1 MNEPGSAETRSAG
14 NRHSTWRNPVMWLVV
29 GLPLLSIVAGVGLV
43 VVATRAGGDDSV
55 SDPVRRV
62 AQIQTAD
69 LGPDAQAGKLGLS
82 AVLRVE
88 DGIVE
93 VLPATGAFPRGQNLQ
108 LALEHP
114 AHRAGDLQLELPP
127 EGPGWRLQQAVDPG
141 HDWVVQLRAAD
152 GSWRLH
158 GRLPRGQHAARL
170 APKLGGDG

>member
-1 MNEPGSAETRSAG
+1 MNEPRQSP
-14 NRHSTWRNPVMWLVV
+14 WRIPAFWLVV

-43 VVATRAGGDDSV
+43 VIAVRSGGADTV

-62 AQIQTAD
+62 AQIQTTD
-69 LGPDAQAGKLGLS
+69 LGPDANAKKLGLS

-93 VLPATGAFPRGQNLQ
+93 VLPATGTFARTQPLQ
-108 LALEHP
+108 LVLAHP
-114 AHRAGDLQLELPP
+114 ARQAEDLRLELAPQ
-127 EGPGWRLQQAVDPG
+127 GPGWRSERAVDPA

-158 GRLPRGQHAARL
+158 GRLPRQQHAARL
-170 APKLGGDG
+170 APSLGGED